1 MSRTIVFVLLICGAL
16 HMGARDA
23 AGAALPSAAVSAE
36 DHAWDDGTRLMVR
49 WTRSAD
55 PGLTHELLSRSR
67 TPRELSALQSQREAA
82 SRQDAMQ
89 RVTREVLEARGA
101 ASVDALD
108 SAGRDELRRR
118 RAGVAAGLA
127 PVVLS
132 EEDRWI
138 LLEALAPQQPPELVV
153 TELRPGDPYQFR
165 VVAVA
170 GEIAAEGAFSE
181 PVAPSAQL
189 FDGTR
194 MSLAVALLLFGG
206 AVLLFM
212 ALARRGMHLKV
223 RRIAGLEAVDEA
235 IGRATEMGRNV
246 LFVPGGHDLDDIQTI
261 AGISILSRVARVAAE
276 YDARVEVPTARS
288 LVMTTARETMRE
300 AYLAAGRPEAF
311 DEDSV
316 YYVTNEQFGFVA
328 YLTGTMMRERPAACL
343 YMGTFFAESLML
355 AETGNAIGAI
365 QIAGTA
371 NPAQLPFFV
380 AACDYTLIG
389 EEFFAAGAYLSRSP
403 AELGSLKG
411 QDVGKAIVALLI
423 IAGSVAATIAGIAGA
438 QSSAGSWA
446 RAVVGFIQQTVLGG
460 GA

>member
-1 MSRTIVFVLLICGAL
+1 MRPPVVLLTIAS
-16 HMGARDA
+16 MFM
-23 AGAALPSAAVSAE
+23 AGAGTASAAQSSREVIAE
-36 DHAWDDGTRLMVR
+36 DHAWDDGTRLVVR
-49 WTRSAD
+49 WTRSED
-55 PGLTHELLSRSR
+55 PGLTHELVARSR
-67 TPRELSALQSQREAA
+67 TTREMDVLIAQRREAA
-82 SRQDAMQ
+82 R
-89 RVTREVLEARGA
+89 REVLRSVTKEVLA
-101 ASVDALD
+101 ASGKADPKELDAEGRRELQRRREGALDALVP
-108 SAGRDELRRR
+108 
-118 RAGVAAGLA
+118 RAMN
-127 PVVLS
+127 
-132 EEDRWI
+132 EEDRWV
-138 LLEALAPQQPPELVV
+138 LLEAVAPDRKAQIVV
-153 TELRPGDPYQFR
+153 SELRPGESYAFR
-165 VVAVA
+165 VIAVA
-170 GEIAAEGAFSE
+170 GEIAA
-181 PVAPSAQL
+181 APAYSTPEAPTVQG

-194 MSLAVALLLFGG
+194 LSLAVALALFGG
-206 AVLLFM
+206 AVVLFI
-212 ALARRGMHLKV
+212 ARARRGAELKV

-261 AGISILSRVARVAAE
+261 AGLSILSRVARVAAE

-311 DEDSV
+311 DDDAV

-403 AELGSLKG
+403 VELGSLKG
-411 QDVGKAIVALLI
+411 QDVGKFIVAIMI
-423 IAGSVAATIAGIAGA
+423 IVGSLATTLAAASDP
-438 QSSAGSWA
+438 QSVTGSWG
-446 RAVVGFIQQTVLGG
+446 RAVTKFLQQTVLGG